1 MKEDESSLG
10 CRADS
15 GCWLNV
21 SQGHT
26 EKEGSLVLYF
36 SSFPFLKIQACS
48 SVGRERKGV
57 GVMITQA
64 LRQAVLKVT

>member
-1 MKEDESSLG
+1 MWHFHSKIWSLYAVILKILQYELSMKEDESSLG
-10 CRADS
+10 SRADS

-36 SSFPFLKIQACS
+36 SSFLFKKKIQAH
-48 SVGRERKGV
+48 
-57 GVMITQA
+57 
-64 LRQAVLKVT
+64 